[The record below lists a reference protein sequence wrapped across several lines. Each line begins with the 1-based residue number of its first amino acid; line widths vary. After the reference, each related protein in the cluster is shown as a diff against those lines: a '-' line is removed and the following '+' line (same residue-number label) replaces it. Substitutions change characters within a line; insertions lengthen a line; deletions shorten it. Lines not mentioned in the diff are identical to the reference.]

1 MVEATP
7 ATTLVVTEAD
17 FLLEFEIVAL
27 NPPTQLGLIDHALER
42 DVGRQRG
49 EPIVIRFGC
58 ALRPLDQ
65 QPLLSRRLAPPG
77 VVVPRAA
84 PPSGQPRSHGRMPPA
99 LPRGQ
104 MP

>member
-27 NPPTQLGLIDHALER
+27 KPPTQLGLIDHALER
-42 DVGRQRG
+42 EVGRQRG

-65 QPLLSRRLAPPG
+65 QPLLYPRPPPPAVVWRRAADPPWAKPG
-77 VVVPRAA
+77 VTCPIAA
-84 PPSGQPRSHGRMPPA
+84 
-99 LPRGQ
+99 
-104 MP
+104 